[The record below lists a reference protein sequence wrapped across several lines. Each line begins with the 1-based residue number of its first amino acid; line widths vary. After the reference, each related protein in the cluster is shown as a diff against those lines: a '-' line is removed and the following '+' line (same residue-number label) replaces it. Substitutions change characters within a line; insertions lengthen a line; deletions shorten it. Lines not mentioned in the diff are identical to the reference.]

1 MIFKTAW
8 SKCTLRVSDRSL
20 ESVKWKT
27 KKLKE
32 TKLDNRKALNMSKQD
47 EETRGC
53 RFKNQQRRKIQQRR
67 EVAVRIL
74 RTYTYTH
81 PVSNSGKSLWAT

>member
-8 SKCTLRVSDRSL
+8 SKCTLRVADRSL

-32 TKLDNRKALNMSKQD
+32 TKLDNRKALNMSKHRMRKQEGAD
-47 EETRGC
+47 SKINREERYS
-53 RFKNQQRRKIQQRR
+53 KEEK
-67 EVAVRIL
+67 
-74 RTYTYTH
+74 
-81 PVSNSGKSLWAT
+81 